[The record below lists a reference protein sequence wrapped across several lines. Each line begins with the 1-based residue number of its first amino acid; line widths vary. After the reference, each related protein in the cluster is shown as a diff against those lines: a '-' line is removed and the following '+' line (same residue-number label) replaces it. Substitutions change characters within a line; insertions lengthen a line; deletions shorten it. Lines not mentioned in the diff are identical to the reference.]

1 MASATHAATIS
12 LEYQVSLPFLTHE
25 ITNLNY
31 RLGVAVACAIK
42 TALEQHNLS
51 GKIMLLGTPGN
62 EFSFSRRLKFINLTI
77 LIAEEVGAGK
87 IALLEKGAYEGMDAC
102 LMCVD
107 LTFPRR
113 SDSNRSHEGA
123 ILLLVLSDRSA

>member
-1 MASATHAATIS
+1 MVSATHVATIS

-51 GKIMLLGTPGN
+51 GKIILLGTPGN
-62 EFSFSRRLKFINLTI
+62 EFLS
-77 LIAEEVGAGK
+77 V
-87 IALLEKGAYEGMDAC
+87 
-102 LMCVD
+102 VD
-107 LTFPRR
+107 
-113 SDSNRSHEGA
+113 
-123 ILLLVLSDRSA
+123 